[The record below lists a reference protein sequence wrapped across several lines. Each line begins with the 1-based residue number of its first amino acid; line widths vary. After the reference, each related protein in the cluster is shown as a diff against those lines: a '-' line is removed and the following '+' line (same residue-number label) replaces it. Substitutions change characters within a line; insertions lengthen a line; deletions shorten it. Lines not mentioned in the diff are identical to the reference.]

1 MPSFPFVIALVFP
14 LLGFWTAQGQFHTLS
29 KDVGQRLA
37 APTSEEKASRKSN
50 QGMNAEERKAPL
62 DTIAKSRF
70 AWPLAR
76 VEVTSPRGWRIH
88 PLDRR
93 KAYHGGID
101 LRANHEVVMAVMDGI
116 VEDMGFNVRSGLW
129 IRIRHIRGIHTSYA
143 HLSYIH
149 VSKGSHIQAGQPIAL
164 SGQTGR
170 STGPHLHFHMGIN
183 NY

>member
-1 MPSFPFVIALVFP
+1 MPSFPFVIALVFS
-14 LLGFWTAQGQFHTLS
+14 LLGCWPAQGQFHTLS
-29 KDVGQRLA
+29 KDVGQRLGV
-37 APTSEEKASRKSN
+37 PTSEEKASRKSN

-62 DTIAKSRF
+62 DTIATSRF

-88 PLDRR
+88 PLDGR

-116 VEDMGFNVRSGLW
+116 VEDLGYNERSGLW
-129 IRIRHIRGIHTSYA
+129 IRLRHIRGIRTSYA
-143 HLSYIH
+143 HLSYIG
-149 VSKGSHIQAGQPIAL
+149 VCRGSIVQVGQPIGI

-170 STGPHLHFHMGIN
+170 STGSHLHFRMQGKPH
-183 NY
+183 